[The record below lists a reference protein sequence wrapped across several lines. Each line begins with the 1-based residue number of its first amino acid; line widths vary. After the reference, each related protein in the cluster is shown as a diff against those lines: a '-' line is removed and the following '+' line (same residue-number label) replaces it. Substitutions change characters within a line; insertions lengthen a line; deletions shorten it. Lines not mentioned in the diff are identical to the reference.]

1 MRYWRVRIMNMES
14 ASRLKGYCDKYC
26 TDEFDAIYTYDLLLF
41 LMRIRAIS
49 ATTIWREEV

>member
-1 MRYWRVRIMNMES
+1 MES

-26 TDEFDAIYTYDLLLF
+26 TDEFDAIYTYDLILF

-49 ATTIWREEV
+49 VSTIWREEI